1 MREGRV
7 HTEVTEDHG
16 GPLSPGGSHD
26 EAPQAVFQA
35 EHIEVHQQPDF
46 PLAQAQ
52 VGQKLRLMDL
62 PNALNGL
69 DLQNQ
74 FITNDDVSPKATIH
88 QSAPIN
94 NRKCNLPLEGDASLG
109 EFKAKALLINRFQ
122 KPRPKMLVHIDRQ
135 SDHLL
140 GQFATHQHH
149 TPQWSSVVLGVLRVE
164 P

>member
-7 HTEVTEDHG
+7 HTEDTEDHG
-16 GPLSPGGSHD
+16 EPLSPGGSHD

-35 EHIEVHQQPDF
+35 EHIEVHQQPYF
-46 PLAQAQ
+46 PSAQAQ
-52 VGQKLRLMDL
+52 LGQKLRLMDL
-62 PNALNGL
+62 PNGFNGL
-69 DLQNQ
+69 DLQDQ
-74 FITNDDVSPKATIH
+74 FVGDDDVSPKAAIH
-88 QSAPIN
+88 QFAPIN
-94 NRKCNLPLEGDASLG
+94 NRKRDLTLEGDANFG

-122 KPRPKMLVHIDRQ
+122 KPRPKMLVQIDRQ

-149 TPQWSSVVLGVLRVE
+149 IPQWSSVVLGVLRVK